1 MEPRLSLLS
10 EALLPPCASGNY
22 ESLFHLLPY
31 AVLRFD
37 AQGAVREANPAAA
50 RIIGLPVQ
58 ELCGRT
64 LADRN
69 WQITDT
75 AGKPLSPDQYP
86 LVRAMRS
93 GKPVRDFLVSLFSPV
108 QRRHVW
114 IRGDVIPERAVENG
128 TMQYWAIFHDF
139 TEEYEANLALK
150 ESRSNLDLAQRVA
163 SVGSCVYNYRSRRW
177 SWSSQMIELY
187 GITEQ
192 EALLAGPDAFSAM
205 VDVQDREAYLHGLE
219 IGVRGTVPYPLEFI
233 LIRRGQDR
241 RIIYREAE
249 RVEGDTGISGIIFT
263 HKDITEAREAERQ
276 KEALQCQ
283 LYHAQRLEAVGTLA
297 SGIAHDLNNT
307 LVPIIGL
314 SQAILA
320 MPGTDPQVRPLLEL
334 IERAGG
340 RARELVRQVVEFS
353 RKEIPGKSVFD
364 LCPVVEE
371 SMKLARASMSP
382 TIELHEE
389 IAPVGLLEGSAT
401 QVHQLLLNLIANAS
415 QAIGERKGR
424 ITVGL
429 RPSARDSSMVEL
441 EVRDTGAGM
450 DLETQK
456 RIFEPFFTTKGVGAG
471 TGLGLSV
478 VHGIVH
484 SHGGAIEVRSAP
496 QQGSSFVVRLPKY
509 RPCNETRAC
518 N

>member
-1 MEPRLSLLS
+1 MSLLS
-10 EALLPPCASGNY
+10 EAGLPPCASGDY
-22 ESLFHLLPY
+22 ESLFHLVPY
-31 AVLRFD
+31 GVLRFD
-37 AQGAVREANPAAA
+37 AQGVVREANAAAA
-50 RIIGLPVQ
+50 RIIGLSVQ

-69 WQITDT
+69 LQITDT
-75 AGKPLSPDQYP
+75 AGEPLSPDQYP
-86 LVRAMRS
+86 LARAINS
-93 GKPVRDFLVSLFSPV
+93 GKPVRDYLVSIFSPV

-114 IRGDVIPERAVENG
+114 IRGDVIPERAMADG
-128 TMQYWAIFHDF
+128 AMRYWAIFHDF

-163 SVGSCVYNYRSRRW
+163 SVGSCVYNYRGRRW
-177 SWSSQMIELY
+177 SWSAQMIQLY
-187 GITEQ
+187 GITELD
-192 EALLAGPDAFSAM
+192 ALLAGPDAFSAL

-219 IGVRGTVPYPLEFI
+219 IGTQGTVPYPLEFT
-233 LIRRGQDR
+233 LIRAGRDR

-249 RVEGDTGISGIIFT
+249 RVEDRSGISRIIFT

-276 KEALQCQ
+276 KEILQRQ

-314 SQAILA
+314 SQALLA
-320 MPGTDPQVRPLLEL
+320 MPNSDPTVRPLLEL
-334 IERAGG
+334 IERAGA

-353 RKEIPGKSVFD
+353 RKEIPGKSIFE
-364 LCPVVEE
+364 LSSVVEE
-371 SMKLARASMSP
+371 SMKLARAGLPP
-382 TIELHEE
+382 TVELCEE
-389 IAPVGLLEGSAT
+389 ITPVGLLEGNAT
-401 QVHQLLLNLIANAS
+401 QVHQLLLNLIANAA
-415 QAIGERKGR
+415 QAIGEQKGR

-429 RPSARDSSMVEL
+429 RPSTNDSSMVEL

-450 DLETQK
+450 DMKTQK
-456 RIFEPFFTTKGVGAG
+456 RIFEPFFTTKAVGAG

-496 QQGSSFVVRLPKY
+496 RQGSSFVISLPKY
-509 RPCNETRAC
+509 RPCHETRTC
-518 N
+518 D